1 MRKETRHLTAIIE
14 TTENNY
20 GAYLKEVDGVIGIGK
35 TLDEVKKSLLE
46 SIDII
51 IEECRENDEYE
62 LPEALSGIFEID
74 FKMDVKSFLSV
85 YYGIFTKA
93 GLERLTGI
101 NQKQLWHYANG
112 KTVPRRAQIQKIENA
127 LHQLGSELLSIRL

>member
-1 MRKETRHLTAIIE
+1 MKTRHLMAIIE

-20 GAYLKEVDGVIGIGK
+20 GAYLKEVDGVIGIGNS
-35 TLDEVKKSLLE
+35 LDAVKKSLLE
-46 SIDII
+46 SIEIV
-51 IEECRENDEYE
+51 IEECEEHGYE
-62 LPEALSGIFEID
+62 VPEEFLGDYVVD

-112 KTVPRRAQIQKIENA
+112 ISKPRKAQKEKIESA
-127 LHQLGSELLSIRL
+127 LHRLGSELLAIHL

>member
-112 KTVPRRAQIQKIENA
+112 KTVPRRAQILKIENA

>member
-1 MRKETRHLTAIIE
+1 MKTRHLNAIIE
-14 TTENNY
+14 TAETNFS
-20 GAYLKEVDGVIGIGK
+20 AYIEEVGGVGVTGNTI
-35 TLDEVKKSLLE
+35 TEVKARLQDALDYLVE
-46 SIDII
+46 SC
-51 IEECRENDEYE
+51 EEDGYE
-62 LPEALSGIFEID
+62 IPEELRGQYVLD
-74 FKMDVKSFLSV
+74 FRMDVKSLLQV

-112 KTVPRRAQIQKIENA
+112 KTVSRRAQVLKIENA